1 MKRFLAGVLSA
12 LLLGAAAVGFA
23 GCGDDDR
30 SRAPKHYDVYA
41 PDGATAL
48 ALVNAIA
55 QEKEGYTYHVVDSS
69 TIQSYVTGNAPAADF
84 CVLPLNA
91 ASKLLGTGETYQML
105 GTVTNGNLYFLT
117 TGSNAAIT
125 DENLSTLVGKTVGVV
140 QLANVPGLALQVAL
154 KNHNVEYTII
164 GNDGATQ
171 SDRVNLKAVDGADVT
186 PASPYDYFLFPEPAA
201 STKVTATASAPKP
214 FVAAG
219 SLQALYEG
227 GGFPQAVLVAKKSVI
242 QNDPASVTEF
252 ITFMDGSAEYLKTV
266 QPATVLELL
275 NDKRTE
281 GLTPSF
287 NAKNLTAQV
296 LANCSVKFT
305 ASKDC
310 KETVNAFLAQLIAV
324 NANAAK
330 TVETAFFYEG

>member
-1 MKRFLAGVLSA
+1 MEKFLAGVISA
-12 LLLGAAAVGFA
+12 LMLGAAAVGFA
-23 GCGDDDR
+23 GCGNDDN
-30 SRAPKHYDVYA
+30 SYDVYA

-48 ALVNAIA
+48 ALVSAIA
-55 QEKEGYTYHVVDSS
+55 AEDSEFNYHVVDSS
-69 TIQSYVTGNAPAADF
+69 TIQTYVTGDSPKADF

-125 DENLSTLVGKTVGVV
+125 SENLSTLVGKTVGVV

-154 KNHNVEYTII
+154 KNHSVEYAII
-164 GNDGATQ
+164 GNDGAVQT
-171 SDRVNLKAVDGADVT
+171 DKVNLKAVEAADVT
-186 PASPYDYFLFPEPAA
+186 PATPCDYFLFPEPAA
-201 STKVTATASAPKP
+201 STKVTATAAAPKP

-219 SLQALYEG
+219 SLQSLFEE

-242 QNDPASVTEF
+242 TNDPASVIGFVSLME
-252 ITFMDGSAEYLKTV
+252 GSAEYLKTV

-275 NDKRTE
+275 DDKRTE

-296 LANCSVKFT
+296 IANCSVKFT

-324 NANAAK
+324 NATAAK
-330 TVETAFFYEG
+330 AVDAAFFYEG